1 MKVTSEGPT
10 SRLGAAAI
18 PVSAKMAQGYQ
29 SHALVNG
36 SPGTDPIP
44 VNRAQGVPQGITHRT
59 AGAGYHGS
67 SDAPDVFFPGVYY
80 YGPDSM
86 QHPGMISYLSDNQM
100 PLPAIDPKGLPSVAQ
115 VRPVFQ
121 GQVQVKQP
129 WNAANFPNRFG

>member
-18 PVSAKMAQGYQ
+18 PVAAKMAQAFQ

-44 VNRAQGVPQGITHRT
+44 VERAQGVPQGIKYRNNGNALH
-59 AGAGYHGS
+59 A
-67 SDAPDVFFPGVYY
+67 SDQAPDVFFPGVYY

-86 QHPGMISYLSDNQM
+86 QIPGKISYLSDNQM

-115 VRPVFQ
+115 VRPTFQ
-121 GQVQVKQP
+121 GETQVKQP
-129 WNAANFPNRFG
+129 WVASNFPNRFG